1 MEANKPITIR
11 FELLVNRIGMWL
23 DGKEQYHREDEHP
36 AVLFPDGIKEY
47 SVNGR
52 IYKMIRSD
60 GTVLFL
66 EIEE

>member
-1 MEANKPITIR
+1 
-11 FELLVNRIGMWL
+11 MWTN
-23 DGKEQYHREDEHP
+23 DKSQYHREDEHP